1 MQSLTVILLSI
12 ISILYQK
19 KNRKKFSR
27 RKKWPKLRY
36 SFNFSESTT
45 RCRAD
50 QKQKMSP
57 IKAVFLQSRHP
68 SFTVGISLLLYLL
81 RTSEVESMFRN
92 WYWKIGHIQ
101 LYIVVNAQAQRILMI
116 IAKIG
121 MMISSVCYHVIKNL
135 TPYLKDD
142 KLSVLLDLS

>member
-1 MQSLTVILLSI
+1 VQSLTVILLSI

-36 SFNFSESTT
+36 SFNFSDSTT

-57 IKAVFLQSRHP
+57 IKAVFLQSLHP
-68 SFTVGISLLLYLL
+68 SFTVGIPFLLYSL
-81 RTSEVESMFRN
+81 RTSEAESLYVCGPEGIADYMDHVSELVLKKRTYPTIYSCECPSSKNIDDYSKDRN
-92 WYWKIGHIQ
+92 DD
-101 LYIVVNAQAQRILMI
+101 I
-116 IAKIG
+116 I
-121 MMISSVCYHVIKNL
+121 SLLSCY
-135 TPYLKDD
+135 
-142 KLSVLLDLS
+142 